1 MAAGSYLLVRFENRQ
16 KLLEAIDLLKK
27 FNQIKNW
34 NAVDGFF
41 SLVLKIND
49 DVKPVIDALTK
60 FDSSFNYSQCDLIS
74 NENKKIE
81 LSQELSS
88 SFLFVE
94 TDKNFKDAIADS
106 LDKMDS
112 VAYTDKTN
120 GSYDLIVIINNEN
133 FDQIDRV
140 IEEKIKPL
148 DGILRFKQARIIA
161 LDKM

>member
-34 NAVDGFF
+34 DAVDGFF

-60 FDSSFNYSQCDLIS
+60 FDSSFNYSQCNLIS
-74 NENKKIE
+74 DENRKIE

-88 SFLFVE
+88 SFLFIE
-94 TDKNFKDAIADS
+94 TDKNLKDAIADS
-106 LDKMDS
+106 LSRMDS
-112 VAYTDKTN
+112 VASLEKTK
-120 GSYDLIVIINNEN
+120 GSYDLVVIVNGEN
-133 FDQIDRV
+133 FDQIDRTV
-140 IEEKIKPL
+140 EENIKTL
-148 DGILRFKQARIIA
+148 DGILRFKQDRIIA

>member
-16 KLLEAIDLLKK
+16 KLLEAIDLLKE

-60 FDSSFNYSQCDLIS
+60 FDSSFNYSQCDLIKDG
-74 NENKKIE
+74 NKKIE

-88 SFLFVE
+88 SFLFIE
-94 TDKNFKDAIADS
+94 AGKDFKDAITDS
-106 LDKMDS
+106 LEKMDS
-112 VAYTDKTN
+112 IAYTDKTE
-120 GSYDLIVIINNEN
+120 GSYDIVAIVNGEN

-148 DGILRFKQARIIA
+148 DGILRFKQDRIIA

>member
-16 KLLEAIDLLKK
+16 KLLEAIDLLKE

-34 NAVDGFF
+34 DAVDGFF

-74 NENKKIE
+74 DENRKIE

-88 SFLFVE
+88 SFLFIE
-94 TDKNFKDAIADS
+94 TDKNLKDAIADS
-106 LDKMDS
+106 LSSMDS
-112 VAYTDKTN
+112 VASLEKTK
-120 GSYDLIVIINNEN
+120 GSYDLVVIVKGEN
-133 FDQIDRV
+133 FDQIDRTV
-140 IEEKIKPL
+140 EENVKTL
-148 DGILRFKQARIIA
+148 DGILRFKQDRIIA